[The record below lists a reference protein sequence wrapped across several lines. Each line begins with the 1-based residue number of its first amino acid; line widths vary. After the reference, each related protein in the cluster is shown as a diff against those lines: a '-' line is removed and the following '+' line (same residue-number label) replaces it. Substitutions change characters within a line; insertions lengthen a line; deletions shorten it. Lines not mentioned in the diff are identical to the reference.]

1 MFTIHLACSRF
12 TGTEIIV
19 LKSTPLTHC
28 ESNIRYSM
36 KTNPSQLDST
46 EARVSALFTVHS
58 RTGEVRTSATINEGE
73 IVSY

>member
-1 MFTIHLACSRF
+1 M
-12 TGTEIIV
+12 

-36 KTNPSQLDST
+36 KTIPSQPDST
-46 EARVSALFTVHS
+46 ENRVSALFSVDS
-58 RTGEVRTSATINEGE
+58 RTGDVRTSATISEGE